1 MMSVEVSMPPGHHD
15 WRFSADQQR
24 HEFLPSSIPAYG
36 HNRNL
41 SRDEPTSIPELPLFL
56 QARAHVLA
64 DPHKVAIID
73 KTKDQSFTFVQ
84 LLNDVATLKAQIH
97 QHLAGYDP
105 SLSSFEEEPRV
116 AFLAPAGYD
125 YVVTQWAIWAAGA
138 VAVPM
143 CTSHPLKEL
152 QYTISDSAPSLILLH
167 PTFQKFEAGLQ
178 EQAGS
183 SVPLMTLAPL
193 SQNSRNFP
201 FLPKFT
207 NAFPLSRRAL
217 MIYTSGTTSRPKGC
231 ISTHET
237 VHFQAKSLVE
247 AWKYSRSDHLIH
259 VLPLHHIH
267 GIVNGLTA
275 TLLAGGTVE
284 MYTKF
289 DAATVWSRWAEKG
302 SSTMFMAVP
311 TVYSRLID
319 YFDTN
324 IRGTSTEQSAR
335 DGVNAL
341 RLVVSGSAA
350 LPVSAKRKFREISGH
365 ELLERYGMT
374 EIGMGLSCGL
384 EVERRIDGSVG
395 WPLPGVQ
402 VRLTEEK
409 NGTVITSSGA
419 DESGMIE
426 IRGPNLF
433 REYFR
438 RPDAT
443 LETFTAD
450 GWFKTGDV
458 ARRDANGAYFILGR
472 DSVDIIKSG
481 GYKISALEVERKI
494 LGNDTLGPLVGEVVV
509 VGVEDQEW
517 GQRVAAVIKLK
528 ESVSFVFPLL
538 LPQCLFSFFSLFWF
552 QAVKTNYVNVTGVSR
567 PGDSAQG
574 VEGRHGRLQSA
585 DDLEAGRCR
594 RAQCHGQGEQEG
606 DLEAVLPMI
615 DH

>member
-1 MMSVEVSMPPGHHD
+1 MSIEVSVSPGHHD
-15 WRFSADQQR
+15 WHFPAGQR
-24 HEFLPSSIPAYG
+24 LDFFPSNVPSYG
-36 HNRNL
+36 HSKNL
-41 SRDEPTSIPELPLFL
+41 SKDNPAIPELPLFL
-56 QARAHVLA
+56 AARSHVLA

-73 KTKDQSFTFVQ
+73 KTKDQSFTYVQ
-84 LLNDVATLKAQIH
+84 LLNDVAALKAQIQ
-97 QHLAGYDP
+97 QHLSGYDP
-105 SLSSFEEEPRV
+105 TVASYTEEPRI

-125 YVVTQWAIWAAGA
+125 YVVAQWAIWAAGA
-138 VAVPM
+138 VAVPL

-152 QYTISDSAPSLILLH
+152 QYTISDSDPSLILLH

-183 SVPLMTLAPL
+183 AVPIVPLTPL
-193 SQNSRNFP
+193 TQSSRNFP
-201 FLPKFT
+201 FLPRFT
-207 NAFPLSRRAL
+207 TPFPLSRRAL

-237 VHFQAKSLVE
+237 IVFQARSLVE
-247 AWKYSRSDHLIH
+247 AWKYDRSDHLIH
-259 VLPLHHIH
+259 VLPLHHVH

-284 MYTKF
+284 MYPKF
-289 DAATVWSRWAEKG
+289 DPKILWSRWSQKG

-324 IRGTSTEQSAR
+324 IRGTASESAAR
-335 DGVNAL
+335 EGVNAL
-341 RLVVSGSAA
+341 RLIVSGSAA
-350 LPVSAKRKFREISGH
+350 LPTATKRKFEEISGH

-384 EVERRIDGSVG
+384 EREQRIDGSVG

-409 NGTVITSSGA
+409 SGRVITSSGQ

-433 REYFR
+433 LEYFR
-438 RPDAT
+438 RPESTA
-443 LETFTAD
+443 ESFTQD

-458 ARRDANGAYFILGR
+458 AKREANGAYFILGR

-494 LGNDTLGPLVGEVVV
+494 LGNEALSPIVSEVVV
-509 VGVEDQEW
+509 VGVEDEEW
-517 GQRVAAVIKLK
+517 GQRVAAVVKLK
-528 ESVSFVFPLL
+528 DSVSSPRCYSPVR
-538 LPQCLFSFFSLFWF
+538 SDMSLICK
-552 QAVKTNYVNVTGVSR
+552 QAASTGLDLATLRKHLKEDMAAYKVPTILKLVDSIERNAMGKVNKKEILKQHFA
-567 PGDSAQG
+567 PK
-574 VEGRHGRLQSA
+574 E
-585 DDLEAGRCR
+585 
-594 RAQCHGQGEQEG
+594 
-606 DLEAVLPMI
+606 
-615 DH
+615 

>member
-1 MMSVEVSMPPGHHD
+1 
-15 WRFSADQQR
+15 
-24 HEFLPSSIPAYG
+24 
-36 HNRNL
+36 
-41 SRDEPTSIPELPLFL
+41 
-56 QARAHVLA
+56 
-64 DPHKVAIID
+64 
-73 KTKDQSFTFVQ
+73 
-84 LLNDVATLKAQIH
+84 
-97 QHLAGYDP
+97 
-105 SLSSFEEEPRV
+105 
-116 AFLAPAGYD
+116 
-125 YVVTQWAIWAAGA
+125 
-138 VAVPM
+138 
-143 CTSHPLKEL
+143 
-152 QYTISDSAPSLILLH
+152 
-167 PTFQKFEAGLQ
+167 
-178 EQAGS
+178 
-183 SVPLMTLAPL
+183 
-193 SQNSRNFP
+193 
-201 FLPKFT
+201 
-207 NAFPLSRRAL
+207 

-237 VHFQAKSLVE
+237 VIFQAKSLVE
-247 AWKYSRSDHLIH
+247 AWKYDRSDHLIH

-284 MYTKF
+284 MYPKF
-289 DAATVWSRWAEKG
+289 DAAAVWARWADKG

-324 IRGTSTEQSAR
+324 IRGTSAEQSAR
-335 DGVNAL
+335 EGVNAL
-341 RLVVSGSAA
+341 RLIVSGSAA

-384 EVERRIDGSVG
+384 ETDRRIDGSVG

-409 NGTVITSSGA
+409 TGRIITTSGA

-443 LETFTAD
+443 VETFTAD

-458 ARRDANGAYFILGR
+458 AKRDANGAYFILGR

-494 LGNDTLGPLVGEVVV
+494 LSNETLSPVVGEVVV

-517 GQRVAAVIKLK
+517 GQRVAAVVKLR
-528 ESVSFVFPLL
+528 ESVSFESPLCSHIFFPAL
-538 LPQCLFSFFSLFWF
+538 
-552 QAVKTNYVNVTGVSR
+552 KTN
-567 PGDSAQG
+567 
-574 VEGRHGRLQSA
+574 
-585 DDLEAGRCR
+585 
-594 RAQCHGQGEQEG
+594 
-606 DLEAVLPMI
+606 
-615 DH
+615 